1 MEQKS
6 TEAYSWGGGKG
17 VGALPHHFLASAPLR
32 ILIQSGQ
39 GEKEGKRGRKK
50 EKEGKIGK
58 NVI

>member
-1 MEQKS
+1 M
-6 TEAYSWGGGKG
+6 GGGRGKG
-17 VGALPHHFLASAPLR
+17 VVALPHHFLASAPLR